1 MARGAS
7 KGKTFYH
14 EKCVVKKQGFCFPN
28 QAGVLNHGV
37 FFCLFVG
44 FWFFVFFLSCTLA
57 GWHGI
62 WPVTVLSAGCS
73 HRAVQWL
80 PLWALEGA
88 GWSIAKVSP
97 GIGTV
102 HCYCCVHVQFGAF
115 DRCEGEWRMC
125 EKQVCWRE
133 HCGLLWTRLELSI
146 DGLDAKC
153 HDGGQS
159 YPRVTH
165 SSS

>member
-1 MARGAS
+1 
-7 KGKTFYH
+7 
-14 EKCVVKKQGFCFPN
+14 
-28 QAGVLNHGV
+28 
-37 FFCLFVG
+37 LFVC
-44 FWFFVFFLSCTLA
+44 FLFFVFFLSCTLA